1 MISDN
6 QSICPKCGGQ
16 LKYYDHVQRLVRTK
30 FGNKKWVAIERHY
43 IARDN
48 GKTGLAVAFGSTA
61 EESLYDTFDCPMC
74 GCQVIAKE
82 RKRDCIP
89 FISTD
94 EEDADDDQI

>member
-1 MISDN
+1 MNAKFVALSLTPLSRDI
-6 QSICPKCGGQ
+6 I
-16 LKYYDHVQRLVRTK
+16 LLVITERLV
-30 FGNKKWVAIERHY
+30 WQVA
-43 IARDN
+43 
-48 GKTGLAVAFGSTA
+48 A

>member
-1 MISDN
+1 MLECK
-6 QSICPKCGGQ
+6 ICG
-16 LKYYDHVQRLVRTK
+16 TK
-30 FGNKKWVAIERHY
+30 FNAIIERHY

-61 EESLYDTFDCPMC
+61 
-74 GCQVIAKE
+74 KE
-82 RKRDCIP
+82 RKRDYIP

>member
-1 MISDN
+1 MLECK
-6 QSICPKCGGQ
+6 ICG
-16 LKYYDHVQRLVRTK
+16 TK
-30 FGNKKWVAIERHY
+30 FNAIIERHY

-61 EESLYDTFDCPMC
+61 EECLYDAFDCPMC

-82 RKRDCIP
+82 RKRDYIP

-94 EEDADDDQI
+94 KEDEDDEQI